1 MHLHLKQ
8 WILLLIRKSTISP
21 LKTFPKSLE
30 ITEKIVYLLN
40 SFRLTSEPIALN
52 LEVLPLR
59 RCLEIEE
66 GSIECI
72 ILKCS
77 ELTG

>member
-8 WILLLIRKSTISP
+8 WILLSVRKGTINT
-21 LKTFPKSLE
+21 LQTFQKSLE
-30 ITEKIVYLLN
+30 IREKIVYLLN

-72 ILKCS
+72 VLRCS